1 MFLCCASSL
10 FYILLASLSRIPASH
25 LGPPHT
31 PIQYNRLTLIDIL
44 LAWRFIAFAHSN
56 VLVAVEIRTRRA
68 PAFPD
73 ITSLAAASTALCVN
87 ALRSRPPI
95 RLRTR
100 LLHFGYDLRS
110 RLATIPPIR
119 KDGSGPRPSAPGTSL
134 PRHLLLM
141 LRCNARRTPTHPRA
155 LANTLSIAARGF
167 HDTLLTLTY
176 DSGVLLGPLTL
187 MFTTRTSA
195 GRTEHS
201 VVYHRAASLG
211 NGLTHVRC

>member
-1 MFLCCASSL
+1 MQRCVKIVAPAIHAALANHPQHSPILDMFSCDSCVFMLCIIAVL
-10 FYILLASLSRIPASH
+10 YPPRITIPHSCIH

-100 LLHFGYDLRS
+100 LLHFGYDSRS

-119 KDGSGPRPSAPGTSL
+119 KDGSGPRPSAPRNFFATTLVTYAQMQCTTDAHSSSHA
-134 PRHLLLM
+134 RQYFID
-141 LRCNARRTPTHPRA
+141 RCARV
-155 LANTLSIAARGF
+155 S
-167 HDTLLTLTY
+167 
-176 DSGVLLGPLTL
+176 
-187 MFTTRTSA
+187 
-195 GRTEHS
+195 
-201 VVYHRAASLG
+201 
-211 NGLTHVRC
+211 